1 MILLIV
7 VVSLAVAFLVFAI
20 RDTGGNPVSTSYG
33 QGTTCRP
40 LTDKERAEFFT
51 ISNKY
56 AAIRM
61 AKLEQGED
69 AA

>member
-7 VVSLAVAFLVFAI
+7 AVSLAVAFLVFAI
-20 RDTGGNPVSTSYG
+20 RDTGGNYVPTSCG

-40 LTDKERAEFFT
+40 LTDKERDEFFR

-56 AAIRM
+56 AATRM
-61 AKLEQGED
+61 ARGQHD
-69 AA
+69 